1 MQEAS
6 NQTEHSEDKE
16 LELTDVSERTLRTKK
31 IAMAAIFASLSIA
44 ITPIASFIPRMPW
57 GLALFDPSSIFWLI
71 AFMLGGPLV
80 GMISMVSGAV
90 VLNFFDPF
98 APIGPILKFLATFP
112 LIFIP
117 WLAVKSGVA
126 SKLAGKESEEEDS
139 RGGGLLANPKVY
151 LLLMLVAYCV
161 RLAVMVPFNLAIAPI
176 AFPFLTVEEIFTIT
190 LIINTIQTIF
200 DAAIPYIVI
209 HPTKVFNQFR
219 LW

>member
-6 NQTEHSEDKE
+6 NQTEHSEDE
-16 LELTDVSERTLRTKK
+16 GLELTDVSESSLMTKK

-44 ITPIASFIPRMPW
+44 ITPIASVIPRMPW
-57 GLALFDPSSIFWLI
+57 GIALFDPSSFFWLI

-80 GMISMVSGAV
+80 GMISMISGAV

-112 LIFIP
+112 LIIIP
-117 WLAVKSGVA
+117 WLAVKSGIA
-126 SKLAGKESEEEDS
+126 SKLAGEEREEKDR
-139 RGGGLLANPKVY
+139 RGGDLLANPKVY
-151 LLLMLVAYCV
+151 LILMLVAYCV

-176 AFPFLTVEEIFTIT
+176 VFPFLTVEEIFIIT
-190 LIINTIQTIF
+190 LIINTIQTTF
-200 DAAIPYIVI
+200 DAAIPYILV
-209 HPTKVFNQFR
+209 HPSKVFKNFR